1 MHRCLLGAVLP
12 VFAFI
17 PKSPRAVWFSSWSTK
32 AWDSDSKKSRNRW
45 ALSWSVLT
53 AWTKPSTAA
62 HAAWSLAMPTRGYFA
77 HLFISRSLDISLVI
91 SATFY
96 FFAWSFVSIPFLL
109 PVLSR
114 TPAQDDL
121 GPRPFCLQLVCF
133 SFFFGKVFFVLSLP
147 SFFGIVLIIKIT
159 CNVLFCWNLLFCF
172 WCPGLGLKWCT
183 WKMWATCAAV
193 KSLHGEGR
201 RLHILWTSFVL
212 SGRGWAVAISTK

>member
-96 FFAWSFVSIPFLL
+96 FL
-109 PVLSR
+109 
-114 TPAQDDL
+114 L
-121 GPRPFCLQLVCF
+121 GPLFPVPSCSLFCQERQLRMIWGQGLFACSWYVF
-133 SFFFGKVFFVLSLP
+133 HFFFGKVFFVLSLP

-159 CNVLFCWNLLFCF
+159 CNFLFCWNLLFCF